1 MTIDG
6 FSKLKEASS
15 SEDDIKGW
23 NIKSDRFCA
32 GGHTWYID
40 LHPSPSQDEDEDE
53 DEDWMC
59 VTLYPDPDLIIGDDD
74 MVKVLYEA
82 DLLTRAGESVA
93 SAQSSFSFTSTGRHG
108 VYMLEELNASPLLG
122 DSFQVRC
129 DLTIVVGEI
138 AAVRPPDMH
147 RHLGGLLARS
157 AVMSRSMSAASSS
170 PRTSAS
176 SPPGPRSSWPSSSA
190 LLGRT
195 TRLPPPLTTWSRG
208 CSRHCFHFIY
218 TDTLPE
224 VMNEGD
230 DGDKLVM
237 PLCLLV
243 AAERYGMER
252 LKFICED
259 IVCTHVRE
267 ITAVAVLKLA
277 EMHGCHRLKQ
287 VCIRI
292 LKDLL
297 ARVAP

>member
-59 VTLYPDPDLIIGDDD
+59 VTLYPDPDLIIDDDD
-74 MVKVLYEA
+74 MVKVWYEV

-93 SAQSSFSFTSTGRHG
+93 SAQSSFSFTSTRPDG

-129 DLTIVVGEI
+129 DLTIVIGEI

-147 RHLGGLLARS
+147 RHLGGLLASQVGGDVTFNVGGELFTVHKCILAARS
-157 AVMSRSMSAASSS
+157 PVFMAELFGPAGKDIKTPTIDDME
-170 PRTSAS
+170 PRVFK
-176 SPPGPRSSWPSSSA
+176 A
-190 LLGRT
+190 LL
-195 TRLPPPLTTWSRG
+195 
-208 CSRHCFHFIY
+208 HFIY

-224 VMNEGD
+224 VVND
-230 DGDKLVM
+230 DDDKFGMALG
-237 PLCLLV
+237 LLD
-243 AAERYGMER
+243 AAHRCGMER
-252 LKFICED
+252 LKLICED
-259 IVCTHVRE
+259 IMGAYVDE
-267 ITAVAVLKLA
+267 ITAVAALKMA
-277 EMHGCHRLKQ
+277 ETRGFHRLKQ
-287 VCIRI
+287 VCIKI